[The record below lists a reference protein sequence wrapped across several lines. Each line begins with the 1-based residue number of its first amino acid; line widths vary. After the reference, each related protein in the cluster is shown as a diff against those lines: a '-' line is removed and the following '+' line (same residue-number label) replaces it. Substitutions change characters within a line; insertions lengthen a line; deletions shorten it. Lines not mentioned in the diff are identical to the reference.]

1 MQGASSYANLVDQ
14 AFWYILGVSGVLLI
28 GITAAMI
35 IFAVRYSRK
44 RNPKASQIHG
54 SVALEV
60 LWTVIPTLLVLS
72 MFWYGWTGFKVMRTV
87 PEGAMKVT
95 VTGRMWSWLFEYEDG
110 RQSQQL
116 VVPAGVPVSLALQS
130 QDVIHSFYV
139 PAFRLKEDCV
149 PGRTNRA
156 WFRADDPGEYDLFCA
171 EYCGNLHSQMLGK
184 VRVVEPAEY
193 AAWQAER
200 PDPAQQG
207 AQLLQLKGCVSCHTT
222 DGTRLVGPSFKGL
235 FGRRETVLE
244 NGAER
249 EIVADEDYLRRS
261 MLEPGAQV
269 VKGYDNVMPSQQG
282 QVSEEELQAIVD
294 VIKGLQ

>member
-1 MQGASSYANLVDQ
+1 MNGASSYATLVDQ
-14 AFWYILGVSGVLLI
+14 AFWYILGISGVLLV

-35 IFAVRYSRK
+35 YFSIRYSRK

-72 MFWYGWTGFKVMRTV
+72 MFWYGWTGFRVMRTI
-87 PEGAMKVT
+87 PDGAMKVT
-95 VTGRMWSWLFEYEDG
+95 VNGRMWSWLFEYEDG
-110 RQSQQL
+110 RQSDQL
-116 VVPAGVPVSLALQS
+116 VVPAGVPVELALQS

-149 PGRTNRA
+149 PRRTNRA
-156 WFRADDPGEYDLFCA
+156 WFRADEPGEFDLFCA

-193 AAWQAER
+193 ATWQAER

-207 AQLLQLKGCVSCHTT
+207 AQLLQLKGCVSCHSS

-244 NGAER
+244 NGVET
-249 EIVADEDYLRRS
+249 EIVADEAYLARS
-261 MLEPGAQV
+261 ILEPGAQV

-282 QVSEEELQAIVD
+282 LVSEEELQAIVD
-294 VIKGLQ
+294 VLKGMP